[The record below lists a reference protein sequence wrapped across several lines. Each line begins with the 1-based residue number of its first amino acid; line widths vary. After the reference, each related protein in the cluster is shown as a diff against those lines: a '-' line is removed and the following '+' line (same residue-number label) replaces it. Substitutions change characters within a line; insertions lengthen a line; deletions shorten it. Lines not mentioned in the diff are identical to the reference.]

1 MNEGAGAASREPS
14 ALFISHANPE
24 DNVFTL
30 WLGAKLEA
38 LGYEVWADVMRL
50 HGGSDWETKLE
61 WALRERARK
70 VLFVGTPESAAKRGT
85 RNEIEIATAVAAER
99 KDEEFIIPLRL
110 RPFRSPFRIAH
121 AQYIDFVKRGWAIG
135 LSELLETLSAF
146 GMVPDAKR
154 AGSTIWRVIQTLHA
168 KPTVESPEPLIS
180 NWLEIAKLPP
190 MIRYFDFAG
199 GIVRDLA
206 DQRIRTSPFQAVPH
220 FRGFLSFA
228 TEADLAPHFGPHL
241 PLKVVAELP
250 TERFIEDGWPEP
262 ARIHPREARK
272 HFAAMANQAL
282 AATFIARGLSSHR
295 MGERRTAW
303 WPQLDAAPINKVA
316 FRWDDVSGLRQ
327 LQGVS
332 VKRNV
337 HWHFGVSVNVRT
349 SPLRYAHV
357 NGTLIFSDDGRR
369 PIPDAGR
376 AHRLR
381 RSFAKSWRN
390 ARWRDMLLAFLY
402 WLAEGGDFLDAPT
415 GSESA
420 IRLAL
425 PPLRFVSPISV
436 ATASDETADE
446 DDPEVDDTLSP
457 TDDLSLDDEELA

>member
-1 MNEGAGAASREPS
+1 MNEGTGLSPSEAS

-70 VLFVGTPESAAKRGT
+70 VLFVGTPESATKRGT
-85 RNEIEIATAVAAER
+85 RNEIEIATAVAADR

-110 RPFRSPFRIAH
+110 RPYRSPFRIAH
-121 AQYIDFVKRGWAIG
+121 AQYIDFAKRGWANG
-135 LSELLETLSAF
+135 LAELLETLSAF
-146 GMVPDAKR
+146 GMVPDEKR
-154 AGSTIWRVIQTLHA
+154 DTSTIWRVIQTLHA
-168 KPTVESPEPLIS
+168 KPTVQSPESLIS
-180 NWLEIAKLPP
+180 NWLKIEGLPP
-190 MIRYFDFAG
+190 VIRYIDFAG

-241 PLKVVAELP
+241 PLKVVAEIP
-250 TERFIEDGWPEP
+250 TDRFIENGWSEP
-262 ARIHPREARK
+262 ARIHPREARRY
-272 HFAAMANQAL
+272 FVAMANQAL
-282 AATFIARGLSSHR
+282 AAMFVERGLSAHR

-303 WPQLDAAPINKVA
+303 WPQLDVAPINKVA
-316 FRWDDVSGLRQ
+316 FRWDGVSGLRQ

-332 VKRNV
+332 AKRNV
-337 HWHFGVSVNVRT
+337 HWHFGVSVNVHT
-349 SPLRYAHV
+349 SPFRYAHV
-357 NGTLIFSDDGRR
+357 NGTLIFSDDGHF
-369 PIPDAGR
+369 PMADAGR

-381 RSFAKSWRN
+381 RSFAKGWRN
-390 ARWRDMLLAFLY
+390 ARWRDMLLAFLF

-415 GSESA
+415 GSDSA
-420 IRLAL
+420 IRLVL

-436 ATASDETADE
+436 VTEPDEADE
-446 DDPEVDDTLSP
+446 DDPELDDLLSP
-457 TDDLSLDDEELA
+457 MDDMSLEDEEPA